1 MSDKEKKREYVLK
14 GLECERTIEWKVGKE
29 TKEEKLGVVIGIIAL
44 EEMTGSL

>member
-1 MSDKEKKREYVLK
+1 MK

-29 TKEEKLGVVIGIIAL
+29 TKGEKLGVVIGVIAL